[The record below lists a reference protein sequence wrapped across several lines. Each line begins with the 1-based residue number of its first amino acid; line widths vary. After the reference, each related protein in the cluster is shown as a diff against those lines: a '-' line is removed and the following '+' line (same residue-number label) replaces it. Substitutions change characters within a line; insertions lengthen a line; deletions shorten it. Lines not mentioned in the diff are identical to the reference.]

1 MRATWEDLNRT
12 FVVTNTGHDSG
23 DWICRV
29 IDWQGELY
37 IRHEVGEYAGNIT
50 PANTFAF
57 EDCMWRDPENPVYPL
72 SRAVAIT
79 REAKDLDLQFED
91 LTDQYWGWY
100 NEAYI
105 TYSSDRVDIEEDTGE
120 GYGVEVRYK
129 KDEDPNYIRFYVDN
143 GCGDKY
149 DAVFDKRKR
158 VEVE

>member
-1 MRATWEDLNRT
+1 MKATWEDLNRT

-50 PANTFAF
+50 PANTFSF
-57 EDCMWRDPENPVYPL
+57 EDCTWTDPANQVYPL
-72 SRAVAIT
+72 SRAVAIV
-79 REAKDLDLQFED
+79 REAKDLNLQFED
-91 LTDQYWGWY
+91 LTDQYWSWD

-105 TYSSDRVDIEEDTGE
+105 IYSSDRFDIEEDTGE

-129 KDEDPNYIRFYVDN
+129 KRRRPKLHSLL
-143 GCGDKY
+143 C
-149 DAVFDKRKR
+149 
-158 VEVE
+158 